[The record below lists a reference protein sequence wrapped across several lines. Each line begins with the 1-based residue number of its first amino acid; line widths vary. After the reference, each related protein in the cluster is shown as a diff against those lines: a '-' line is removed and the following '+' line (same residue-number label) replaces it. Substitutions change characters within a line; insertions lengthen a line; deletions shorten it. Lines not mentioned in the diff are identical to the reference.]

1 MQSRRSY
8 PYVGANLHN
17 VVLATRSIR
26 LQYAKFRNPHQIPS
40 DTPPKLNKQERT
52 LRQNDNGQLNK
63 QERTVS
69 PAGTAL
75 GSAYHDNAGVFH
87 TVTSATPFCYAI
99 HAAFTL
105 PTAAFMRNYV
115 QGRWVQ
121 VLHNGETLRPPISFG
136 GDDIATRSCSDS
148 CSVPTGPCRVILM
161 HRKYV
166 QGRWAQVL
174 HNGVPQGTLL
184 PVLEVTSLA
193 IGGLRLIQHTAGG
206 KLNHATCCHRGAI

>member
-1 MQSRRSY
+1 M
-8 PYVGANLHN
+8 
-17 VVLATRSIR
+17 
-26 LQYAKFRNPHQIPS
+26 
-40 DTPPKLNKQERT
+40 
-52 LRQNDNGQLNK
+52 
-63 QERTVS
+63 
-69 PAGTAL
+69 
-75 GSAYHDNAGVFH
+75 FH

-161 HRKYV
+161 HRNYV

-174 HNGVPQGTLL
+174 HNGVPQVLHKYSTTS
-184 PVLEVTSLA
+184 VLEVTSLA

-206 KLNHATCCHRGAI
+206 NPSHMQGRSEMLSHVVTGVRSETQAICKVVGCKSCTMGRP